1 MSSQTNLAER
11 GMAVGLRALN
21 KIASSDIVDRLGLR
35 DQAERLLHETTKT
48 TMRTAATAGRTFAA
62 AQKLSRP
69 ARQPKA
75 RRSDLFD
82 LTPTDE
88 QQMLRDSVREFA
100 LAKLRPV
107 AEAADDACEM
117 PAELLSAAN
126 ELGLSMVGVPEQ
138 LGGAVEERSAV
149 TSVLMSEALAQGD
162 MGMAVACLAPAGVST
177 ALSLWGDA
185 DQQATYLPEFVGE
198 DVPAAALALLEP
210 RALFDPF
217 SLQTRARAREG
228 GYVLD
233 GAKSLVP
240 RAADGELF
248 IVACRARGPRPGA
261 VRRRSQGGRDRR
273 RGAAGDGHSRRRNR
287 RADIRRR
294 AAARG
299 RAARRRRPGRV
310 RGVRRAR
317 RAWAG
322 ARWPSAPA
330 QAVLDYVIPYVNE
343 RKAFGEPISNRQAV
357 AFTVANIAIELEG
370 MRLATYRAAS
380 RVDQDLSFNREVSIA
395 RRLCA
400 RARDGDRLRRRADA
414 RRPWIRKG
422 PPRRALVP
430 GPARRGPDRGR
441 RARLMPINLETPK
454 KFAGLVS
461 QAHMVATEVFRPNS
475 RKYDDAEHSYPKE
488 LDMLAAAIDGMN
500 ESGALGGAG
509 AGAVGGNGNGNGRA
523 PRRPTPTPTATAA
536 TWPACSA

>member
-35 DQAERLLHETTKT
+35 DQAERLLQETTKT

-88 QQMLRDSVREFA
+88 QKMLRDSVREFA

-126 ELGLSMVGVPEQ
+126 ELGL
-138 LGGAVEERSAV
+138 SAV

-185 DQQATYLPEFVGE
+185 DQQATYLPAFVGD
-198 DVPAAALALLEP
+198 DVPEAALALLEP

-217 SLQTRARAREG
+217 KLQSRARAREG

-248 IVACRARGPRPGA
+248 IVGAELEGRGPALFIVEAEAGGIA
-261 VRRRSQGGRDRR
+261 VEAQPAMGV
-273 RGAAGDGHSRRRNR
+273 
-287 RADIRRR
+287 R
-294 AAARG
+294 AAATG
-299 RAARRRRPGRV
+299 VLTFDGVQLPESALLGEGDPAVYAECVALARLGWCALAV
-310 RGVRRAR
+310 GT
-317 RAWAG
+317 
-322 ARWPSAPA
+322 A

-400 RARDGDRLRRRADA
+400 ERGMAIGSDGVQMLGGHGYVKDHPVERWYRDLRA
-414 RRPWIRKG
+414 
-422 PPRRALVP
+422 
-430 GPARRGPDRGR
+430 
-441 RARLMPINLETPK
+441 
-454 KFAGLVS
+454 AGL
-461 QAHMVATEVFRPNS
+461 ME
-475 RKYDDAEHSYPKE
+475 
-488 LDMLAAAIDGMN
+488 
-500 ESGALGGAG
+500 GALI
-509 AGAVGGNGNGNGRA
+509 V
-523 PRRPTPTPTATAA
+523 
-536 TWPACSA
+536 